1 MSALTLSVIN
11 AVACDSSFKV
21 TLLFIESRLLFLS
34 DLTKQ
39 NIIYVLT

>member
-1 MSALTLSVIN
+1 MSALSLYVMN
-11 AVACDSSFKV
+11 VGACDSQV
-21 TLLFIESRLLFLS
+21 TLLLIESRFLFLS

>member
-11 AVACDSSFKV
+11 VIQVSQV
-21 TLLFIESRLLFLS
+21 TLLFIESKFLFLS